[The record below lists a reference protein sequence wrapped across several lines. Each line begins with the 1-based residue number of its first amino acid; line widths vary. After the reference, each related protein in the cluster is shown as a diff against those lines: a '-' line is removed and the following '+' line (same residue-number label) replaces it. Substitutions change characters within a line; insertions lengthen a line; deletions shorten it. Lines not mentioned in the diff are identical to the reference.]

1 MKIIFLSHTTRDS
14 LFKVGSYHLSK
25 EFARMGHDILYVPSA
40 LSLFHF
46 MNLPGLLDEGYRNS
60 LKNRLASLKP
70 VTDEDNV
77 TNITPFVLIP
87 FNKGVFDNP
96 RIPVN
101 QWFTFNRIDKKLEET
116 GFNRADLVIQDKAG
130 LYFMRKFIRAK
141 TWIYRVTDDY
151 SKMPR
156 GAGQESIQELEQQ
169 ICRYADQVLVTSRP
183 LQLLFKERY
192 GAEPTVLRNG
202 VDAPHFAARFSIPEE
217 YAAIDKPVILY
228 VGSMDQRFD
237 LNLLLE
243 TARRSPEWQ
252 YVLIGPGGKKI
263 VPETLPNVTAL
274 GARPYH
280 QIPAYMQHA
289 DVGILPL
296 KRIEANHARSP
307 MKIYEYGMCGLPVV
321 STPLRELVYRN
332 EKFVTFAKNE
342 AQFLEE
348 IRHCLEDREN
358 LAVVARQSSEKH
370 SWNSIA
376 HQVLK
381 LAGVNSEE
389 IA

>member
-130 LYFMRKFIRAK
+130 LYSMRKFIRAK
-141 TWIYRVTDDY
+141 TWICRVTYDY
-151 SKMPR
+151 SKLPR
-156 GAGQESIQELEQQ
+156 GAG
-169 ICRYADQVLVTSRP
+169 
-183 LQLLFKERY
+183 
-192 GAEPTVLRNG
+192 
-202 VDAPHFAARFSIPEE
+202 
-217 YAAIDKPVILY
+217 
-228 VGSMDQRFD
+228 
-237 LNLLLE
+237 
-243 TARRSPEWQ
+243 
-252 YVLIGPGGKKI
+252 
-263 VPETLPNVTAL
+263 
-274 GARPYH
+274 
-280 QIPAYMQHA
+280 
-289 DVGILPL
+289 
-296 KRIEANHARSP
+296 
-307 MKIYEYGMCGLPVV
+307 
-321 STPLRELVYRN
+321 
-332 EKFVTFAKNE
+332 
-342 AQFLEE
+342 
-348 IRHCLEDREN
+348 
-358 LAVVARQSSEKH
+358 
-370 SWNSIA
+370 
-376 HQVLK
+376 
-381 LAGVNSEE
+381 
-389 IA
+389 

>member
-1 MKIIFLSHTTRDS
+1 MKIVFLSHTTRNS

-25 EFARMGHDILYVPSA
+25 EFARMGHDVLYVSSA

-46 MNLPGLLDEGYRNS
+46 LNLPGLLDEGYRNS
-60 LKNRLASLKP
+60 LKNRLAALHP
-70 VTDEDNV
+70 ITDEDNV
-77 TNITPFVLIP
+77 ANITPFVLIP
-87 FNKGVFDNP
+87 FNKGIFDNP
-96 RIPVN
+96 AIPIN
-101 QWFTFNRIDKKLEET
+101 QWFTFNRIDKKLEEI

-141 TWIYRVTDDY
+141 TWIYRATDDY
-151 SKMPR
+151 SIMPR
-156 GAGQESIQELEQQ
+156 GAGRESIQRLEQH
-169 ICRYADQVLVTSRP
+169 ICRYADRVLVTSRP
-183 LQLLFKERY
+183 LQLIFKDRY
-192 GAEPTVLRNG
+192 GVEPSVVRNG
-202 VDAPHFAARFSIPEE
+202 VDTPHFSTRYPRPKE

-252 YVLIGPGGKKI
+252 YVLIGPGGKKV
-263 VPETLPNVTAL
+263 VPETLPNITAL
-274 GARPYH
+274 GSRPYH
-280 QIPAYMQHA
+280 DIPAYMQHA
-289 DVGILPL
+289 DIGILPL

-332 EKFVTFAKNE
+332 EEFVSFAKDE
-342 AQFLEE
+342 ETFLDE
-348 IRHCLEDREN
+348 IRRCLENRERIE
-358 LAVVARQSSEKH
+358 AIARQSSRKH
-370 SWNSIA
+370 SWNSIS

-381 LAGVNSEE
+381 MAGVNSEE
-389 IA
+389 IV